1 MSYQDGEGI
10 FQSSLPCA
18 AQSCAVQ
25 SRPAPYDNDLDAH
38 GKPAIRIVLIVFI
51 DMLINNARRAVPTF
65 VSRFAN

>member
-1 MSYQDGEGI
+1 M
-10 FQSSLPCA
+10 

-25 SRPAPYDNDLDAH
+25 SRPAPYDKAKSDLDAR
-38 GKPAIRIVLIVFI
+38 GKPAKRIVLIVFI